1 MVTGIGFAVAFAS
14 AMAAATPTARPV
26 VLDVPASNAIEAI
39 SAQYAAVSNVVCT
52 VRREASD
59 AKGGKIETMS
69 RVAWA
74 RGDRMNVHTLK
85 PVERRTVI
93 DGVTVQIKGASDKA
107 PAIYQV
113 TNQAPSQFANLRSVP
128 GSPEEMLAPFAGLSA
143 TDVTPIHPFARTIAL
158 RDPADDAS
166 NAAVVAR
173 LSIDA
178 EGRVARLDFDVS
190 SARQSAFTY
199 FRAPFEALPGV
210 WLFRRT
216 ESEAVVDG
224 HTIRMVSRFD
234 KFEVNGDLPASLF
247 DPKAFF

>member
-1 MVTGIGFAVAFAS
+1 MGAGVRFAVAFAS
-14 AMAAATPTARPV
+14 AMTAAAPVARPT
-26 VLDVPASNAIEAI
+26 VLAVPASNVIEAV
-39 SAQYAAVSNVVCT
+39 SAQYAAVSNLVCT

-59 AKGGKIETMS
+59 GKGGKIETMS

-93 DGVTVQIKGASDKA
+93 DGVTIQIKDASEKA

-128 GSPEEMLAPFAGLSA
+128 GSPEEMLAPLVGLSA
-143 TDVTPIHPFARTIAL
+143 SDVPPIHPFARTISL
-158 RDPADDAS
+158 RDSAED
-166 NAAVVAR
+166 AVVAR
-173 LSIDA
+173 LSLDA

-190 SARQSAFTY
+190 AARQSSSVH

-247 DPKAFF
+247 DPGAFF